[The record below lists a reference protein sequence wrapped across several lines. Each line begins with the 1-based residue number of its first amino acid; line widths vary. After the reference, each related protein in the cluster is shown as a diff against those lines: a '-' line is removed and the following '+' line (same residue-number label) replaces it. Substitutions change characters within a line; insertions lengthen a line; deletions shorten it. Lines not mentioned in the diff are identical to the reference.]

1 MGRMYVKR
9 HAVARGRKR
18 YVYLRLVEAYRDE
31 SGRVRHRVLR
41 TLGRE
46 DELKASGQL
55 EQLAA
60 SFARLDPP
68 PAGTRRHVGPL
79 LLVGHYLHRLGLV
92 GLIDDAAPMRGRAML
107 THGEVIAALVAN
119 RLCAPAPLYDVAG
132 WASSAALAELFGVPA
147 GLLNDDRL
155 GRALEALA
163 PVAERVRG
171 ELALAAAG
179 RCGADLSRLHL
190 DMTAVRFTGGY
201 TGSALVEKGWAA
213 DRTIAR
219 QVKTLQ
225 ASTRAGVAVY
235 YRGHPGASNEAPCLA
250 DALERIG
257 ALAPAGVVCVA
268 DSGFGYLGRLCAA
281 DAAGLRFV
289 VPLRADTGWAERFH
303 TNVDGGIHTLPTL
316 GHCSKR
322 EQRLPAEQRT
332 VWKGLLRGFDVDDED
347 TGATH
352 RLRVAYIWSSEQ
364 AASVADARERALTK
378 AEAALTRIRNGLGG
392 RHYKTRK
399 QVDDRVAT
407 IIGARITELITV
419 TTGTAA
425 NGTPTIAWRRNPDT
439 IAAASA
445 LDGLYAP
452 ATNLPDPPERPL
464 NAGDVLDLYK
474 DQWIVEQRH
483 RDLKQTLHVR
493 PIFLHN
499 DDRIHALIAVIG
511 IALLVYGLIE
521 ADLRGA
527 LGPDTPLPGLLPE
540 HRDAVPTAR
549 AVLAAFTDLH
559 ATYTSSGLVLD
570 RLTTVQRLIL
580 AHLDVPLPWPE
591 IHSTTTTSKNPDH
604 DPQQCGKR
612 A

>member
-1 MGRMYVKR
+1 MYVKR
-9 HAVARGRKR
+9 HAVVRGGKR
-18 YVYLRLVEAYRDE
+18 YVYLRLVEAYRDAQ
-31 SGRVRHRVLR
+31 GRVRHRVLR

-68 PAGTRRHVGPL
+68 PVGTRRHVGPL
-79 LLVGHYLHRLGLV
+79 LLVRHYLDRLGLV
-92 GLIDDAAPMRGRAML
+92 ELVDDAVPMRGRALL

-132 WASSAALAELFGVPA
+132 WASSAAMAELFGVPA

-171 ELALAAAG
+171 ELALAAAS
-179 RCGADLSRLHL
+179 RCGVDLSRLHL

-201 TGSALVEKGWAA
+201 QGSALVEKGWAA
-213 DRTIAR
+213 ERTIAR

-225 ASTRAGVAVY
+225 ACSRTGVPVY
-235 YRGHPGASNEAPCLA
+235 YRPHPGAANEAPCVA
-250 DALERIG
+250 AALDRIREF
-257 ALAPAGVVCVA
+257 APPGVVCVA
-268 DSGFGYLGRLCAA
+268 DTGFGFLGRLCAA

-289 VPLRADTGWAERFH
+289 VPLRADTGWMAWFGA
-303 TNVDGGIHTLPTL
+303 DIDAGIDALPTL
-316 GHCSKR
+316 EYCCQR
-322 EQRLPAEQRT
+322 QRRLPAHART
-332 VWKGLLRGFDVDDED
+332 VWKGLLGQRNVDDPD

-352 RLRVAYIWSSEQ
+352 RLRIAYIWSSEE
-364 AASVADARERALTK
+364 AASVAEARERALTS
-378 AEAALTRIRNGLGG
+378 AEDALTRIRNGLGG
-392 RHYKTRK
+392 RHYKTQK

-407 IIGARITELITV
+407 IIGARIAELITV
-419 TTGTAA
+419 TTGIAA
-425 NGTPTIAWRRNPDT
+425 DGTPTIAWHRNRPAIT
-439 IAAASA
+439 AAAA
-445 LDGLYAP
+445 LDGLYAL
-452 ATNLPDPPERPL
+452 ATNLPDPPARQL
-464 NAGDVLDLYK
+464 SALDVLDIYK

-493 PIFLHN
+493 PVFLHN
-499 DDRIHALIAVIG
+499 DDRIQALIAIIG
-511 IALLVYGLIE
+511 IALLIYGLIE
-521 ADLRGA
+521 TDLRTA

-549 AVLAAFTDLH
+549 AMLAAFTDLH
-559 ATYTSSGLVLD
+559 ATYTHTGGLVLD
-570 RLTTVQRLIL
+570 RLTAVPRLIL
-580 AHLDVPLPWPE
+580 AHLDIPLPWPE
-591 IHSTTTTSKNPDH
+591 THSTTTRFNNSDH
-604 DPQQCGKR
+604 DPQLCGKR